1 MRQIRSS
8 GTLAR
13 KVLLIC
19 GISSSLLYTAIL
31 LVAPMLWEYY
41 SSTSKIVSEL
51 MAIGAPSRP
60 LVVPLMLTYDVLVIA
75 FTLGVWGSTCAKR
88 ALRVVGG
95 LLVAYGV
102 VGLAGSFFPIPCT
115 ESSRWCLFTSCWSP

>member
-13 KVLLIC
+13 KALLIC
-19 GISSSLLYTAIL
+19 GILSSLLYTAIL
-31 LVAPMLWEYY
+31 LVAPMLWENY

-60 LVVPLMLTYDVLVIA
+60 LVVPLMLTYEVFVIA

-88 ALRVVGG
+88 ALRVV
-95 LLVAYGV
+95 
-102 VGLAGSFFPIPCT
+102 
-115 ESSRWCLFTSCWSP
+115 